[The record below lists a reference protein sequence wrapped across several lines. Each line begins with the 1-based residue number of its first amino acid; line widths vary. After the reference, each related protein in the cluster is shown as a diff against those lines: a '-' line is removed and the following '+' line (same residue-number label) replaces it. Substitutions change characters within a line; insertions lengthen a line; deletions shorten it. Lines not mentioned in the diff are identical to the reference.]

1 MSKLIINKK
10 DLVIKFELKDTIQP
24 YRVYYKNIILW
35 FAKTQNEAEDYISNF
50 EGEKNEIKY

>member
-24 YRVYYKNIILW
+24 YRVCFNDIIIW
-35 FAKTQNEAEDYISNF
+35 FAKTQNEAEEYIKNF
-50 EGEKNEIKY
+50 EGEKE